1 MKITHEDDLW
11 VIESTSGRTFLT
23 GREAY
28 ELSRE
33 AFRKVLW
40 GEVEMRW
47 DEDPHWPDILAAKGE
62 IIEVLADYIDNCVD
76 GDTVFEAV
84 ERFVNFDNE

>member
-23 GREAY
+23 EREAY

-33 AFRKVLW
+33 VFREVLW
-40 GEVEMRW
+40 GEVEIRW
-47 DEDPHWPDILAAKGE
+47 DEDPHWSDILAAKDKIVDALF
-62 IIEVLADYIDNCVD
+62 IIIDDID

-84 ERFVNFDNE
+84 ERFVDLND

>member
-1 MKITHEDDLW
+1 MKITHEDNLW
-11 VIESTSGRTFLT
+11 IIESTSGRIFLT
-23 GREAY
+23 EREAY

-33 AFRKVLW
+33 VFREVLW

-47 DEDPHWPDILAAKGE
+47 DENSHWPDILAAKDK
-62 IIEVLADYIDNCVD
+62 IIEVLTDYIENYVD

-84 ERFVNFDNE
+84 ELFVDLND

>member
-1 MKITHEDDLW
+1 MNITHEDGLW

-23 GREAY
+23 EREAY
-28 ELSRE
+28 ELTGEVLRE
-33 AFRKVLW
+33 VLW

-47 DEDPHWPDILAAKGE
+47 DEDSHWSDILAAKGE
-62 IIEVLADYIDNCVD
+62 IIEALTDYIDNCVD

>member
-23 GREAY
+23 EREVY

-33 AFRKVLW
+33 VFGELLW

-47 DEDPHWPDILAAKGE
+47 DEDSHWSDILAAKDKIVDALF
-62 IIEVLADYIDNCVD
+62 IIIDDID

-84 ERFVNFDNE
+84 NQFVDLN